1 MAGGRS
7 HDCRGLPC
15 SLEAVSRAGVI
26 RRQRIRQNWGRW
38 AGSLLSGVTLI
49 LGTLRKPAQQPM
61 RAPPGKSRRGM
72 DCRPP
77 SFRDLQRV
85 VSVEQAAP
93 CPSNSQPHGDLR
105 WTSPAHVLDT
115 HALILSSVWSRVMQ
129 SHTLAHRFLPVV
141 LSVSVPCAALD
152 RQCAATVWPVKAG
165 SQTANPLPEA
175 AHEGQVASACFVIL
189 CPKHKRLG

>member
-1 MAGGRS
+1 MVGGRS

-15 SLEAVSRAGVI
+15 SLEAVSRAGII

-49 LGTLRKPAQQPM
+49 LGTLRKPAQQ
-61 RAPPGKSRRGM
+61 M

-85 VSVEQAAP
+85 GSVEQAAP

-105 WTSPAHVLDT
+105 WTSPAHVLDIHHPCT
-115 HALILSSVWSRVMQ
+115 DSVQCLVARYAV
-129 SHTLAHRFLPVV
+129 SHTRTQVPSSCVKRVCAMRSSGEAMCSNSLA
-141 LSVSVPCAALD
+141 SQIGQLD
-152 RQCAATVWPVKAG
+152 RKPFAKGCT
-165 SQTANPLPEA
+165 
-175 AHEGQVASACFVIL
+175 
-189 CPKHKRLG
+189 